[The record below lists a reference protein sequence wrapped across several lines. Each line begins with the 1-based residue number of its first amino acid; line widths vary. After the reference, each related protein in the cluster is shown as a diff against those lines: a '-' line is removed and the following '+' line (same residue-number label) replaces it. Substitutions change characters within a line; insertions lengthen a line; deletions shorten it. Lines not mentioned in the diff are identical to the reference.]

1 MTHRQLERLHAT
13 QRARARHVRVQ
24 HARHSRAVYREM
36 YKKRRRVHLSRP
48 LEQLPAPIDH
58 HQITRRDLAPR
69 QPVRRA
75 QKRILSP
82 RRRARQVIAHALVES
97 KLIAQLIARRE
108 LDARAP
114 DVGVVPFDRRREVD
128 VPPGVAPRRRVAVA
142 DARVRAPRRV
152 VRHLARAP
160 VPRARRASRRD
171 VVASS
176 ARDRPITA
184 DCLRIRVIRDRRR
197 DASYIARRVG
207 GDTSRRR
214 AARAEARRHARR
226 RRRRVRGRGARAIAR
241 ARFERAR
248 DARDARCARKMATAA
263 ATRRVI
269 LRARGRRAATDGAN
283 GARDRGT
290 NACDERSRRWR

>member
-160 VPRARRASRRD
+160 VPRAVARRAVTSSRRAPATD
-171 VVASS
+171 
-176 ARDRPITA
+176 RDNA